1 MAITGDGRQSN
12 PYTFDPEGLTPVEVW
27 EHFLELIGKT
37 QTGYSHPDTYGLLPA
52 NYVLDMNEVDT
63 DIDFIIEIKIRY
75 LNAQGFTIKNLR
87 SSADYMFSFNEG
99 ICNQVVD
106 GKNDVC
112 NIIYDL
118 HLENLYGKKLFTQG
132 WGSTDYPR
140 RCYFYGLIVSGYF
153 TTTGSIIE
161 CALRSSG
168 GPQDRHYYL
177 WSSSSFTNKG
187 CGFNVKVPNGH
198 FIVAHGTDFEIFQD
212 CLIDFTSKSTFGSSF
227 WSGTGS
233 PDGLLFNLQNSLIQ
247 GRARQLYIATSD
259 TSVINMAI
267 VKTTSSSDYNGAL
280 IIQNSPLTIWNSD
293 KVAQTGYASS
303 GIGVTDAQMK
313 DPAYLQSV
321 GFPIL
326 E

>member
-1 MAITGDGRQSN
+1 MAVTGTGESYD
-12 PYTFDPEGLTPVEVW
+12 PYTFDPTGLTPSEVW
-27 EHFLELIGKT
+27 NDLIYILSRENNANART
-37 QTGYSHPDTYGLLPA
+37 DTYGLLPE

-63 DIDFIIEIKIRY
+63 DVDTTIAIKIRY

-87 SSADYMFSFNEG
+87 SSADYMFSLNEG
-99 ICNQVVD
+99 VCSRTVD
-106 GKNDVC
+106 GKNEVC

-132 WGSTDYPR
+132 WGNTDYPQ

-161 CALRSSG
+161 CALTSSG
-168 GPQDRHYYL
+168 GPRDKHYYL
-177 WSSSSFTNKG
+177 WSSSGFTNKG

-198 FIVAHGTDFEIFQD
+198 FIVAHGTDLEIFQD

-227 WSGTGS
+227 WAGTGS

-247 GRARQLYIATSD
+247 GRTKQLYIATSD

-267 VKTTSSSDYNGAL
+267 VKTTSSSGYDGTL

-293 KVAQTGYASS
+293 KVARTGYASS

>member
-1 MAITGDGRQSN
+1 MAITGDGTQSN

-37 QTGYSHPDTYGLLPA
+37 QTGDLSPTTYGSLPT

-63 DIDFIIEIKIRY
+63 DIDFIINIKIRY

-99 ICNQVVD
+99 ICNQVVG
-106 GKNDVC
+106 GKNNVC

-132 WGSTDYPR
+132 PGNTDYPQW
-140 RCYFYGLIVSGYF
+140 CYFYGLIVSGYF
-153 TTTGSIIE
+153 TTTGTIIE
-161 CALRSSG
+161 CALTSSG
-168 GPQDRHYYL
+168 APRDKHYYL
-177 WSSSSFTNKG
+177 WSSSGFTNKG

-198 FIVAHGTDFEIFQD
+198 FIVAHGVNNEIFQD
-212 CLIDFTSKSTFGSSF
+212 CLIDFTSNSAFGPF
-227 WSGTGS
+227 VWSGTGS
-233 PDGLLFNLQNSLIQ
+233 IDGLLFNLQNSLIQ

-259 TSVINMAI
+259 TSVINMTL
-267 VKTTSSSDYNGAL
+267 VKSASSGYNGAL

-293 KVAQTGYASS
+293 KVARTGYASS
-303 GIGVTDAQMK
+303 GIGVTDTQMK

-326 E
+326 D